1 MKLIQALLDSVMQD
15 MDDGIYDITTGTVE
29 CLPT

>member
-1 MKLIQALLDSVMQD
+1 MKLIQALLDAVMQD